1 MKVRAPG
8 ADGDR
13 PGGLGT
19 GAGAHLGELRLRQ
32 LDIGEL
38 ASDQAEQARQHL
50 GSCEDC
56 RARLEALGAEQRA
69 FAQSIPF
76 ARFAGGVE
84 RAARVP
90 RSTHRS
96 RRAVMVGGGLAL
108 AAAAG
113 LLLVAGGAP
122 SGARLPGGDPR
133 NRIKGGPAITATVRI
148 GAAAGQRSAAPGSTT
163 VLAAGE
169 RLRIGYALPEA
180 AHLMVVTIDDAGEAT
195 KISTDAEAARLVPS
209 ASAVAYL
216 PGSIELTGAGK
227 ERLYL
232 FVSEFPLD
240 PDSAADAARAA
251 HAAARGDL
259 TRAGL
264 PTLPPRVRAFTWL
277 FEKP

>member
-1 MKVRAPG
+1 MNVRAPG

-13 PGGLGT
+13 SGGPGD
-19 GAGAHLGELRLRQ
+19 HLGELRLRQ

-38 ASDQAEQARQHL
+38 APDQAERARQHL
-50 GSCEDC
+50 AGCESC
-56 RARLEALGAEQRA
+56 RARLEALAVEQRA
-69 FAQSIPF
+69 FAQNIPF

-90 RSTHRS
+90 RTDRRS

-113 LLLVAGGAP
+113 MLLVAGGAP
-122 SGARLPGGDPR
+122 SGGRLPAGDPR
-133 NRIKGGPAITATVRI
+133 NRIKGAAPITATVRI
-148 GAAAGQRSAAPGSTT
+148 GAASGQRSAVPGSTT
-163 VLAAGE
+163 ALAAGE
-169 RLRIGYALPEA
+169 RLRVGYALPDA
-180 AHLMVVTIDDAGEAT
+180 AHLMVVSIDDAGEAT
-195 KISTDAEAARLVPS
+195 KISTDWEAARVVHPAREVS
-209 ASAVAYL
+209 YL

>member
-1 MKVRAPG
+1 MSVPPPGEDGQRAGG
-8 ADGDR
+8 ADQQPH
-13 PGGLGT
+13 PGQ
-19 GAGAHLGELRLRQ
+19 LRLRRLRAGELPPSEETSIKQHLEGCADCRTQ
-32 LDIGEL
+32 LDSLAGE
-38 ASDQAEQARQHL
+38 E
-50 GSCEDC
+50 
-56 RARLEALGAEQRA
+56 RA
-69 FAQSIPF
+69 FTESIPF

-90 RSTHRS
+90 RRPHPS
-96 RRAVMVGGGLAL
+96 RRVAMMAGAAA

-113 LLLVAGGAP
+113 IFLVVGTPRSERAA
-122 SGARLPGGDPR
+122 DPDAR
-133 NRIKGGPAITATVRI
+133 NRIKGGPAITATVRV
-148 GAAAGQRSAAPGSTT
+148 AGPGGQNQRTAAPGSTT
-163 VLAAGE
+163 ALAAGD
-169 RLRIGYALPEA
+169 RLRVGFALPEA
-180 AHLMVVTIDDAGEAT
+180 AHLMVVSVDDAGETT
-195 KISTDAEAARLVPS
+195 KISNDLEAARLVQP
-209 ASAVAYL
+209 ATEVAYL
-216 PGSIELTGAGK
+216 DDSIELTGAGK